1 MNLRDRRQTER
12 KPPNMSESLQ
22 TDGSGRMQNW
32 NDTTEKYRM
41 LLEEQSETIRTQK
54 DTISEQERIIRWQ
67 TLDIGRQGKK
77 ISELQSS
84 LEQGRINLTQT
95 ENNLREQYESELS
108 EKDSQILQAQNL
120 AQEWKKK
127 AEKAEQDMDRMEQSY
142 FLQISGLKS
151 EIQNL
156 SGRVVKLNGA
166 DVVLQENERLKR
178 QNEELQRS
186 ERKAREE
193 AEKETAHV
201 KSEYCRKEQ
210 ELDRL
215 IADAEQEKQKA
226 LSLQSVV
233 QKLTDQKAKRLT
245 EDNRRHWQV
254 WYQAKKAAMQGYV
267 GVLVM
272 ICFVTTVLSIIRQKV
287 FCEDVI
293 EFIRGFGKTIQ
304 RIVFRI
310 HSIILSLAEVTK
322 NVPNDVAAVILKW
335 MMVVLLWVM
344 PVALI
349 GFGIYKFWEKYGED
363 IRGGID
369 VWNCSVAVL
378 VLAGLVYFG
387 DYVKEIVSVNLFGM
401 WLLADVLLI
410 LAGWYVWGCKKYR
423 GLC

>member
-1 MNLRDRRQTER
+1 
-12 KPPNMSESLQ
+12 
-22 TDGSGRMQNW
+22 MQNW

-54 DTISEQERIIRWQ
+54 DTISEQERIIRQQ
-67 TLDIGRQGKK
+67 TLDIGKQGKK
-77 ISELQSS
+77 ISELRNS
-84 LEQGRINLTQT
+84 LEQGRTNLAET
-95 ENNLREQYESELS
+95 ESSLREQHESELS
-108 EKDSQILQAQNL
+108 RKDSQILQAQNL

-127 AEKAEQDMDRMEQSY
+127 AEKAGQDMNRMEQSY
-142 FLQISGLKS
+142 SLQISGLKS

-156 SGRVVKLNGA
+156 SDKIVKLNGA

-186 ERKAREE
+186 ERKSREE
-193 AEKETAHV
+193 AEKEAAHV

-233 QKLTDQKAKRLT
+233 QKLTDQKAKRLA

-401 WLLADVLLI
+401 WLLVDVLLV

>member
-1 MNLRDRRQTER
+1 
-12 KPPNMSESLQ
+12 
-22 TDGSGRMQNW
+22 MQNW

-54 DTISEQERIIRWQ
+54 DTISEQERIIRQQ
-67 TLDIGRQGKK
+67 TLDIGKQGKK
-77 ISELQSS
+77 ISELRNS
-84 LEQGRINLTQT
+84 LEQGRTNLAET
-95 ENNLREQYESELS
+95 ESSLREQHESELS
-108 EKDSQILQAQNL
+108 RKDSQILQAQNL

-127 AEKAEQDMDRMEQSY
+127 AEKAGQDMNRMEQSY
-142 FLQISGLKS
+142 SLQISGLKS

-156 SGRVVKLNGA
+156 SDKIVKLNGA

-186 ERKAREE
+186 ERKSREE
-193 AEKETAHV
+193 AEKEVAHV

-245 EDNRRHWQV
+245 EDNRRQWQV
-254 WYQAKKAAMQGYV
+254 WYQAKKAAMQAYV
-267 GVLVM
+267 GVLTV
-272 ICFVTTVLSIIRQKV
+272 IYLVTMVFSIIRQKV

-293 EFIRGFGKTIQ
+293 EFFREFGKVIQ
-304 RIVFRI
+304 VFAVRI

>member
-142 FLQISGLKS
+142 SLQIFGLKS

-245 EDNRRHWQV
+245 EDNRRQWQV
-254 WYQAKKAAMQGYV
+254 WYQAKKAAMQAYV
-267 GVLVM
+267 GVLTV
-272 ICFVTTVLSIIRQKV
+272 IYLVTMVFSIIRQKV

-293 EFIRGFGKTIQ
+293 EFFREFGKVIQ
-304 RIVFRI
+304 VFAVRI

-401 WLLADVLLI
+401 WLLVDVLLV
-410 LAGWYVWGCKKYR
+410 LAGWYVWGCKEYG

>member
-1 MNLRDRRQTER
+1 
-12 KPPNMSESLQ
+12 
-22 TDGSGRMQNW
+22 MQNW

-54 DTISEQERIIRWQ
+54 DTISEQERIIRQQ
-67 TLDIGRQGKK
+67 TLDIGKQGKK
-77 ISELQSS
+77 ISELRNS
-84 LEQGRINLTQT
+84 LEQGRTNLAET
-95 ENNLREQYESELS
+95 ESSLREQHESELS
-108 EKDSQILQAQNL
+108 RKDSQILQAQNL

-127 AEKAEQDMDRMEQSY
+127 AEKAGQDMNRMEQSY
-142 FLQISGLKS
+142 SLQISGLKS

-156 SGRVVKLNGA
+156 SDKIVKLNGA

-186 ERKAREE
+186 ERKSREE
-193 AEKETAHV
+193 AEKEVAHV

-233 QKLTDQKAKRLT
+233 QKLTDQKAKRLA

-335 MMVVLLWVM
+335 MIVVLLWMM
-344 PVALI
+344 PAALI
-349 GFGIYKFWEKYGED
+349 GFGIYKFWEKHGED

-369 VWNCSVAVL
+369 VWNCSVGVL

-387 DYVKEIVSVNLFGM
+387 DYVKELVSVNLFGM
-401 WLLADVLLI
+401 WLLVDVLLV
-410 LAGWYVWGCKKYR
+410 LAGWYVWGCKKYG

>member
-1 MNLRDRRQTER
+1 
-12 KPPNMSESLQ
+12 
-22 TDGSGRMQNW
+22 MQNW

-54 DTISEQERIIRWQ
+54 DTISEQERIIRQQ
-67 TLDIGRQGKK
+67 TLDIGKQGKK
-77 ISELQSS
+77 ISELRNS
-84 LEQGRINLTQT
+84 LEQGRTNLAET
-95 ENNLREQYESELS
+95 ESSLREQHESELS
-108 EKDSQILQAQNL
+108 RKDSQILQAQNL

-127 AEKAEQDMDRMEQSY
+127 AEKAGQDMNRMEQSY
-142 FLQISGLKS
+142 SLQISGLKS

-156 SGRVVKLNGA
+156 SDKIVKLNGA

-186 ERKAREE
+186 ERKSREE
-193 AEKETAHV
+193 AEKEVAHV

-245 EDNRRHWQV
+245 EDNRRQWQV
-254 WYQAKKAAMQGYV
+254 WYQAKKAAMQAYV
-267 GVLVM
+267 GVLTV
-272 ICFVTTVLSIIRQKV
+272 IYLVTMVFSIIRQKV

-293 EFIRGFGKTIQ
+293 EFFREFGKVIQ
-304 RIVFRI
+304 VFAVRI

-335 MMVVLLWVM
+335 MIVVLLWMM
-344 PVALI
+344 PAALI
-349 GFGIYKFWEKYGED
+349 GFGIYKFWEKHGED

-369 VWNCSVAVL
+369 VWNCSVGVL

-387 DYVKEIVSVNLFGM
+387 DYVKELVSVNLFGM
-401 WLLADVLLI
+401 WLLVDVLLV
-410 LAGWYVWGCKKYR
+410 LAGWYVWGCKKYG

>member
-1 MNLRDRRQTER
+1 MNLRDRRQVENR
-12 KPPNMSESLQ
+12 PPDLSGSLQ
-22 TDGSGRMQNW
+22 PDGSGRKQNW
-32 NDTTEKYRM
+32 SDTTEKYRL

-54 DTISEQERIIRWQ
+54 DTISEQERLIRRQ
-67 TLDIGRQGKK
+67 TLDIGKQRKK

-84 LEQGRINLTQT
+84 LELGRTNLT
-95 ENNLREQYESELS
+95 EQYESKLS

-120 AQEWKKK
+120 AWEWKKK
-127 AEKAEQDMDRMEQSY
+127 AEKAEQDMSRMEQSCS
-142 FLQISGLKS
+142 LQISGLKS
-151 EIQNL
+151 EIQSL
-156 SGRVVKLNGA
+156 SDKIVKLNGA

-186 ERKAREE
+186 ERESREK

-210 ELDRL
+210 ELGRL

-245 EDNRRHWQV
+245 ENNRRQWQI
-254 WYQAKKAAMQGYV
+254 WYQAKKATMQAYV
-267 GVLVM
+267 GVLTV
-272 ICFVTTVLSIIRQKV
+272 ICLVTTVLSIIRQKV

-293 EFIRGFGKTIQ
+293 KFFRGFGKAIQ
-304 RIVFRI
+304 VFAVRI
-310 HSIILSLAEVTK
+310 HSIILSLAEVTED
-322 NVPNDVAAVILKW
+322 VPNDVAAILLKW
-335 MMVVLLWVM
+335 IMVVLLWIM
-344 PVALI
+344 PAALI
-349 GFGIYKFWEKYGED
+349 GFGIYMFWEKYGDD
-363 IRGGID
+363 IRKGID
-369 VWNCSVAVL
+369 AWNCSIAVV
-378 VLAGLVYFG
+378 VLAGLVHFG

-401 WLLADVLLI
+401 WLLVDVLLV

>member
-142 FLQISGLKS
+142 SLQIFGLKS

-233 QKLTDQKAKRLT
+233 QKLTDQKAKRLA

>member
-1 MNLRDRRQTER
+1 MNLRDRRQSENRLT
-12 KPPNMSESLQ
+12 NMSGSLK
-22 TDGSGRMQNW
+22 TDGSERMQNW

-54 DTISEQERIIRWQ
+54 DTISEQERIIRRQ
-67 TLDIGRQGKK
+67 TLDIGKQDRK
-77 ISELQSS
+77 ISEL
-84 LEQGRINLTQT
+84 RTNLTEIET
-95 ENNLREQYESELS
+95 NLREQYESKLS
-108 EKDSQILQAQNL
+108 KKDSQILQAQNL

-127 AEKAEQDMDRMEQSY
+127 AQKAEQDMGRMEQSY
-142 FLQISGLKS
+142 SLQISGLKS

-156 SGRVVKLNGA
+156 SGKIVKLNGA
-166 DVVLQENERLKR
+166 DLVLQENERLKR
-178 QNEELQRS
+178 QNEELQKS

-193 AEKETAHV
+193 AEKEVAHV
-201 KSEYCRKEQ
+201 KSEYCRKEK
-210 ELDRL
+210 ELNRL

-267 GVLVM
+267 GVLTR
-272 ICFVTTVLSIIRQKV
+272 ICFVTTVLSLIRQRV

-293 EFIRGFGKTIQ
+293 EFFRGFGKAIQ
-304 RIVFRI
+304 MFAVRI
-310 HSIILSLAEVTK
+310 HFIILSLAEVTK
-322 NVPNDVAAVILKW
+322 NVPNNVAAVILKW
-335 MMVVLLWVM
+335 MMVVLLWIM
-344 PVALI
+344 PAALI
-349 GFGIYKFWEKYGED
+349 GFGIYKFWEKYGDD

-369 VWNCSVAVL
+369 VWNCSVGVV

-401 WLLADVLLI
+401 WLLVDVLLV
-410 LAGWYVWGCKKYR
+410 LAGWYVRGCKKYR

>member
-1 MNLRDRRQTER
+1 MNLRDRRQPENR
-12 KPPNMSESLQ
+12 PPDLSESLQ
-22 TDGSGRMQNW
+22 TDGSGRKQNW
-32 NDTTEKYRM
+32 SDTTEKYRL

-54 DTISEQERIIRWQ
+54 DTISEQERIIRRQ
-67 TLDIGRQGKK
+67 TLDIGKQDRK
-77 ISELQSS
+77 ISELRNN
-84 LEQGRINLTQT
+84 LEQSRNNLTEIET
-95 ENNLREQYESELS
+95 NLREQYESKLS

-120 AQEWKKK
+120 AWEWKKK
-127 AEKAEQDMDRMEQSY
+127 AEKTEQDMDRMEQSY
-142 FLQISGLKS
+142 SLQISGLKS

-156 SGRVVKLNGA
+156 SGKIVKLNGA
-166 DVVLQENERLKR
+166 DVVLQENEKLKR
-178 QNEELQRS
+178 QNEELQKS
-186 ERKAREE
+186 ERKSREE
-193 AEKETAHV
+193 AEKEVAHV

-210 ELDRL
+210 ELERL

-233 QKLTDQKAKRLT
+233 QKLTDQKAKWLT
-245 EDNRRHWQV
+245 EDNRRHWQI
-254 WYQAKKAAMQGYV
+254 WYQAKKVAMKGYV
-267 GVLVM
+267 SVLVM

-369 VWNCSVAVL
+369 VWNCSVALL

-401 WLLADVLLI
+401 WLLVDVLLV

>member
-127 AEKAEQDMDRMEQSY
+127 AEKAGQDMNRMEQSY
-142 FLQISGLKS
+142 SLQISGLKS

-156 SGRVVKLNGA
+156 SDKIVKLNGA

-186 ERKAREE
+186 ERESREE

-245 EDNRRHWQV
+245 EDNRRQWQV
-254 WYQAKKAAMQGYV
+254 WYQAKKAAMQAYV
-267 GVLVM
+267 GVLTV
-272 ICFVTTVLSIIRQKV
+272 IYLVTMVFSIIRQKV

-293 EFIRGFGKTIQ
+293 EFFREFGKVIQ
-304 RIVFRI
+304 VFAVRI

-401 WLLADVLLI
+401 WLLVDVLLV